1 MRFTLRPALA
11 LGTILLLAAPLAA
24 ARAQE
29 PTPPAVRAGDEAV
42 DGRRLSL
49 GSSSYR
55 LVMREN
61 GKELGGATIRIVVS
75 AADAAGEAGLLI
87 VKTVESPRGTIFD
100 TSLVRRRT
108 LQPVWHHSTQPTR
121 RMRLDFRA
129 DSVTGA
135 VTPNE
140 GAPVPVAHGT
150 AEPTFDSAVLEQV
163 IGSLP
168 LAAGYAARIPFYI
181 HEAGG
186 LVWYGVRV
194 AGEESVTGFGGQPAI
209 AWRVAVDAMDR
220 TVTSWFDRAS
230 GAWLRTET
238 SMGPGRSMVIG
249 PLPEE

>member
-1 MRFTLRPALA
+1 MRFALRPPSL
-11 LGTILLLAAPLAA
+11 LGTVLLLAAPLAI
-24 ARAQE
+24 ARAQA
-29 PTPPAVRAGDEAV
+29 PVSPAVRVGDAAV

-55 LVMREN
+55 LAMLEN
-61 GKELGGATIRIVVS
+61 GKELGGATIRIAIS
-75 AADAAGEAGLLI
+75 AADAAGEPGLLI

-100 TSLVRRRT
+100 TTLVRRRT
-108 LQPVWHHSTQPTR
+108 LQPVWHHSTQPAR
-121 RMRLDFRA
+121 RLSLDFRP
-129 DSVTGA
+129 DSVTGT

-140 GAPVPVAHGT
+140 GAPERVAHGT

-181 HEAGG
+181 LEAGG

-194 AGEESVTGFGGQPAI
+194 AGEETVTGADGRPLA

-238 SMGPGRSMVIG
+238 SMGPGRSMTIG
-249 PLPEE
+249 ILPGS